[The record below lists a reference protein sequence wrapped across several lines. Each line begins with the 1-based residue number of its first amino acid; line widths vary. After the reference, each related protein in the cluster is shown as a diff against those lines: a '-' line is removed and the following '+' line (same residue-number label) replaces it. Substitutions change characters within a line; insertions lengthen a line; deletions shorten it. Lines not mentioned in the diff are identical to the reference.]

1 VVGEKMD
8 FRKLLS
14 ELNKRGVS
22 ATVISIILLVVGL
35 VIVVLFVIFV
45 GQQGKTNILDLIVSL
60 NQVKHGGT

>member
-1 VVGEKMD
+1 MD
-8 FRKLLS
+8 LIKKLFS

-35 VIVVLFVIFV
+35 VIVVLFVIFM

-60 NQVKHGGT
+60 NKVKHGGS